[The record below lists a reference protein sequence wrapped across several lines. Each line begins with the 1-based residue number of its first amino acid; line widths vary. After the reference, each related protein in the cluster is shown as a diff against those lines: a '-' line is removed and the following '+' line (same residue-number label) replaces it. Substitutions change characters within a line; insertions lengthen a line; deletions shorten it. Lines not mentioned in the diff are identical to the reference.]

1 MKIAIFGA
9 GGVGGYFGARL
20 AEAGAE
26 VSVITRGAHLAAIRK
41 DGLRVLSPLGDAL
54 FRPKASDSP
63 EDLGPADIVVFCVKL
78 YDVEAAA
85 ARLAPLIGP
94 ETAVISLQNGVDAE
108 DRIAA
113 VIGAKHVAGG
123 VAYISVSIE
132 SPGVIRHHA
141 RFSRFV
147 FAERDNSRSLRLER
161 LLAVCKKAKGM
172 DVDFAPDI
180 DKAIW
185 EKFIMIGSV
194 AATQGLTRLPL
205 GPVMSDAERRW
216 LLRGAMDE
224 IEAVAKAR
232 GVRISPDAAAKAFKT
247 AEGMPTDMKSSLL
260 HDLEKGNR
268 IEIEG
273 LSGAVWRLGAA
284 TGVPTPIHK
293 TAYAALKSMAG
304 GRPV

>member
-26 VSVITRGAHLAAIRK
+26 VSVVARGAHLAAIRK
-41 DGLRVLSPLGDAL
+41 DGLKVLSPLGDAV
-54 FRPKASDSP
+54 FRPKASEEP
-63 EDLGPADIVVFCVKL
+63 AELGPADVVLFCVKL
-78 YDVEAAA
+78 YDVESA
-85 ARLAPLIGP
+85 ARRLEPLLGP

-108 DRIAA
+108 DRIASA
-113 VIGAKHVAGG
+113 IGAEHVAGG
-123 VAYISVSIE
+123 VAYISASIE
-132 SPGVIRHHA
+132 GPGTVRHHA
-141 RFSRFV
+141 RFARVV
-147 FAERDNSRSLRLER
+147 FAERDNSRSPRLER
-161 LLAVCKKAKGM
+161 LLAVCKLAKGM
-172 DVDFAPDI
+172 DADFAPDI

-185 EKFIMIGSV
+185 EKFVMIGSV

-205 GPVMSDAERRW
+205 GPIMSDAECRW

-224 IEAVAKAR
+224 IEAVARAR
-232 GVRISPDAAAKAFKT
+232 GVRISADAAAKAFKT
-247 AEGMPTDMKSSLL
+247 AEGMPADMKSSLL

-284 TGVPTPIHK
+284 VGIPTPIHK
-293 TAYAALKSMAG
+293 TAYAALKSLASG
-304 GRPV
+304 LPI